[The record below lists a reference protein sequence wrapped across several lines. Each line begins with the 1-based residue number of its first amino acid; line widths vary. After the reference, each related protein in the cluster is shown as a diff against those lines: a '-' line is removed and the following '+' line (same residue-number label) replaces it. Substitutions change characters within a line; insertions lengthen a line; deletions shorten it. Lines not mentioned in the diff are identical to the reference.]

1 VTGDHRSAPHA
12 DIIRNGTWLCSRKHK
27 HKHKR
32 THKHNPMPS
41 NPAA

>member
-12 DIIRNGTWLCSRKHK
+12 DIIRNGTWLCSRKR
-27 HKHKR
+27 KR
-32 THKHNPMPS
+32 KHNPMPS